1 MSPTPRAATPALSIA
16 PMMDV
21 TDRHF
26 RWFARRLS
34 RHVLLYTEMVVAQ
47 ALIHGDR
54 EHLLRFDA
62 SEHPIAL
69 QLGGDDP
76 VKLALCARMAEDA
89 GYDEVNLN
97 VGCPS
102 PRVQSGSFGVV
113 LMRRPHVVAEAVAAM
128 RAEVRIPVTVKHRI
142 GLDELDRFEDML
154 AFVDAVA
161 PAGAARFT
169 VHARKAWTQGL
180 SPKQNRNVPPLRHAE
195 VHRLKRLRPELHVEI
210 NGGIRTLDEVEAH
223 LAHVDAVM
231 IGRAARDTPW
241 ILAGADARIFG
252 CSDPGA
258 TRASVARAMVPYLA
272 RTLGEPRVRLH
283 HVTRHLAPLFAGE
296 VGARAW
302 RRTLA
307 QRADLGAGVIEAALE
322 AVEEAR
328 RLQEQLAQREA
339 AGGSGPPRDDA
350 LDPVR

>member
-1 MSPTPRAATPALSIA
+1 MCPTPRAATPALSVA

-26 RWFARRLS
+26 RWFIRRLS
-34 RHVLLYTEMVVAQ
+34 RHTLLYTEMVVAQ

-54 EHLLRFDA
+54 ERLLRFDP

-76 VKLALCARMAEDA
+76 VKLTECAKMAEDA

-113 LMRRPHVVAEAVAAM
+113 LMRRPQVVAEAVAQM
-128 RAEVRIPVTVKHRI
+128 RAAVRIPVTVKHRI

-154 AFVDAVA
+154 TFVDTVA
-161 PAGAARFT
+161 PAGADRFT

-195 VHRLKRLRPELHVEI
+195 VHQLKQLRSELHVEI
-210 NGGIRTLDEVEAH
+210 NGGIRTLDEAAAH
-223 LAHVDAVM
+223 LQHVDAVM

-241 ILAGADARIFG
+241 IFAQADAQIFG
-252 CSDPGA
+252 AA
-258 TRASVARAMVPYLA
+258 TPPLSREAVARQVVPYLEA
-272 RTLGEPRVRLH
+272 ALTEPRFRLH
-283 HVTRHLAPLFAGE
+283 HATRHLAPLFAGQP
-296 VGARAW
+296 GARAW

-307 QRADLGAGVIEAALE
+307 QRQDLGPGVIEAAL
-322 AVEEAR
+322 AAMDEAR
-328 RLQEQLAQREA
+328 QLQARLDAARPSTAQA
-339 AGGSGPPRDDA
+339 DTA
-350 LDPVR
+350 